1 MIRKRIILMTQGLL
15 LLVFLAVGSYI
26 LSMFYEYANTTFK
39 ENSIWRAR
47 YAQSLVLAQLPVNP
61 TESQAEEIV
70 HNLGA
75 ELNLDLALLRNMP
88 AKSVQDIRKE
98 DALQVFS
105 KIVNDN
111 TKGKNIVVELP
122 LPNTFGLRTEVS
134 MQPVEEEYSRMRT
147 SIILFFLVL
156 MLLGAFLVGKLVA
169 KFTAPLEELSN
180 AVEKM
185 GQGDLALRLE
195 SKDNDEYGVIAYAFN
210 NLSER
215 LTDQIL
221 EVERERR
228 KLELILDNMDNAVA
242 IIKAD
247 GSIVDCNKHFSEVFG
262 KKVVLS
268 KSTLAEAV
276 VSNGLTDFMRRCLA
290 GDKPM
295 EINFTT
301 MLAGNK
307 KVFQVFGAP
316 LTEAFQSV
324 PTSVLTVFHDITA
337 LQAIY
342 EKQADFVSNA
352 SHELATP
359 LTTIRGFSET
369 LLDEDTGKDDTLRD
383 KFLHI
388 ILDECSR
395 MQSLI
400 KDLLQMAKLDSVE
413 YRQSIE
419 IETFS
424 VAGTLENVYEKLL
437 PQAKKRD
444 LHLHVQYV
452 AEPVL
457 ISANK
462 DWLQQIL
469 VNLTENALKYTP
481 EDGDIELSYTCDD
494 RFAVFTVHNTG
505 EGINEEENKKIFERF
520 YRVEKARTRRAGGT
534 GLGLS
539 IVKFIVEMFGGT
551 IRVVSK
557 PGQGVSFIF
566 TIPRA
571 NNETFLR

>member
-1 MIRKRIILMTQGLL
+1 MIRKRIILMVQGLL

-26 LSMFYEYANTTFK
+26 LSMFYEYGNTTFK
-39 ENSIWRAR
+39 ENAVWQAR
-47 YAQSLVLAQLPVNP
+47 YAQSLVTAQLPDHATDRQV
-61 TESQAEEIV
+61 EEIV
-70 HNLGA
+70 HNLSA
-75 ELNLDLALLRNMP
+75 ELNLNLTLFKAAP
-88 AKSVQDIRKE
+88 VAQGEETSQDAAGK
-98 DALQVFS
+98 VVT

-111 TKGKNIVVELP
+111 ANGKNIIVELP
-122 LPNTFGLRTEVS
+122 LPNNLELRTEIS
-134 MQPVEEEYSRMRT
+134 MLPVEEEYSRMRT

-156 MLLGAFLVGKLVA
+156 MLMGAFLAGKLIV
-169 KFTAPLEELSN
+169 KFTAPLEELST
-180 AVEKM
+180 AAEKM
-185 GQGDLALRLE
+185 GQGDLTIRLAN
-195 SKDNDEYGVIAYAFN
+195 KDNDEYGVIAYAFN
-210 NLSER
+210 NLAER
-215 LTDQIL
+215 LNDKVM

-242 IIKAD
+242 IVKAN
-247 GSIVDCNKHFSEVFG
+247 GSIVDANKHFTELFG
-262 KKVVLS
+262 KGAILKEI
-268 KSTLAEAV
+268 TLAQAV

-290 GDKPM
+290 GDKPL

-301 MLAGNK
+301 IVSGNK

-324 PTSVLTVFHDITA
+324 PTSILMVFHDITA

-342 EKQADFVSNA
+342 EKQAEFVSNA

-369 LLDEDTGKDDTLRD
+369 LLEDDTGKDDVLRD
-383 KFLHI
+383 KFLRI
-388 ILDECSR
+388 ILEECSR
-395 MQSLI
+395 MQALI
-400 KDLLQMAKLDSVE
+400 KDLLQMAKLDSAE

-419 IETFS
+419 IEAFS
-424 VAGTLENVYEKLL
+424 VEGILDNVYEKLL
-437 PQAKKRD
+437 PQAQKRD
-444 LHLHVQYV
+444 LHLTIKYL

-457 ISANK
+457 ISANR

-481 EDGDIELSYTCDD
+481 EDGNIDLSYDCDEK
-494 RFAVFTVHNTG
+494 FAVFSVHNTG
-505 EGINEEENKKIFERF
+505 EGINEDENKKIFERF
-520 YRVEKARTRRAGGT
+520 YRIDKSRTRRAGGT

-551 IRVVSK
+551 IRVISK

-566 TIPRA
+566 TIPR
-571 NNETFLR
+571 TKV